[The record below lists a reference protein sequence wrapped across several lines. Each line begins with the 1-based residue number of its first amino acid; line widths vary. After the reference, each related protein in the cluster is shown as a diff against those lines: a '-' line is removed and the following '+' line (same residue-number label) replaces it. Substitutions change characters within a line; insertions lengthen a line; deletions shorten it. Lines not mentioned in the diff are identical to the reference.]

1 MGANRKFITVA
12 IACLFSLSTNSFQ
25 ATADPADA
33 FPSGPYD
40 VSLISASIL
49 YPSLFGVN
57 KGLPVADVSGVL
69 LPNGTIRAFVFAQNK
84 GIEIADST
92 DGKIFTRVG
101 NAFGG
106 DRGQGMP
113 RVVKLSDGRFR
124 MYNSTSEGVSCSI
137 SSDGLNFTSEKTTC
151 ISKTSFAAAKSGL
164 TGPGIVKLSDGRYRA
179 FFSDMVIAG
188 TGPDPHQVFSA
199 TSTDGLTWTAD
210 SGVRIGTGAANVT
223 RSAEHPAAA
232 MHADGSITLFF
243 YDNASRGGKDAMGMP
258 ILENGAQGLWY
269 ATSTDGGLTFANEH
283 QMEFPS
289 SLGHGFGNDPDVFLD
304 KDGNMILWAGG
315 FDTAVG
321 GYIGALKLTKQV
333 VAATPTPIAVKPLPS
348 PTPTPMPVQQTPI
361 AVRPTPTP
369 TPVVTATAAKK
380 ITITCVKGK
389 LIKKVTA
396 IKPTCPAGYKKK

>member
-1 MGANRKFITVA
+1 MRAQRKFLTIAIT
-12 IACLFSLSTNSFQ
+12 CLLSVSVSSFH
-25 ATADPADA
+25 ASADPSDV

-40 VSLISASIL
+40 ANLISASIL

-69 LPNGTIRAFVFAQNK
+69 MPNGTIRAFVFAQNK

-92 DGKIFTRVG
+92 DGKVFTRVG

-113 RVVKLSDGRFR
+113 RVIKLSDGRFR

-137 SSDGLNFTSEKTTC
+137 SSDGLNFTLEKTIC
-151 ISKTSFAAAKSGL
+151 ISKTSFAAATKGL
-164 TGPGIVKLSDGRYRA
+164 TSPGIVKLSDGRYRA

-210 SGVRIGTGAANVT
+210 SGVRIGIGATNIT

-232 MHADGSITLFF
+232 IHPDGSITLFF
-243 YDNASRGGKDAMGMP
+243 YDNAARGGKDAMGMP
-258 ILENGAQGLWY
+258 ILESGAQGLWY
-269 ATSTDGGLTFANEH
+269 ATSTDGGLTFANER
-283 QMEFPS
+283 QMVFPS
-289 SLGHGFGNDPDVFLD
+289 SLVHGFGNDPDVFLD
-304 KDGNMILWAGG
+304 KDGSMILWAGG
-315 FDTAVG
+315 FDPTVG

-333 VAATPTPIAVKPLPS
+333 VVVA
-348 PTPTPMPVQQTPI
+348 PTPTPTPAPTQTKLPT
-361 AVRPTPTP
+361 PTPTP
-369 TPVVTATAAKK
+369 TPVVIAPSPTPTPLVTVTTVKK
-380 ITITCVKGK
+380 VTITCVKGK
-389 LIKKVTA
+389 VTKKVTA